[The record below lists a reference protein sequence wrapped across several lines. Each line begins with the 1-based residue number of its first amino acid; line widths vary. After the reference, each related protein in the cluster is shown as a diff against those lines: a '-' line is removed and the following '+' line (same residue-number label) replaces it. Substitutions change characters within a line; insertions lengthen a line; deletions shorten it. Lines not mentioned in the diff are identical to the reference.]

1 MGRYTEG
8 LWELSWRV
16 YMGRYTEGLW
26 ELSWRVYM
34 GWDTEGYW
42 ELSCRLYLSF
52 VSVVCICRLYLS
64 FISVVYIRCQGGT
77 GRKEEEGGRRADVTL
92 KSNNPNL
99 KGGEQTP
106 SKHKTAQ
113 VQAGFELHYCLH
125 LSWKPAKPHAVSRF
139 FVIVLCL

>member
-1 MGRYTEG
+1 MGWDTEG
-8 LWELSWRV
+8 V
-16 YMGRYTEGLW
+16 W

-77 GRKEEEGGRRADVTL
+77 GRRRKEEEGVRTSL
-92 KSNNPNL
+92 
-99 KGGEQTP
+99 
-106 SKHKTAQ
+106 
-113 VQAGFELHYCLH
+113 
-125 LSWKPAKPHAVSRF
+125 
-139 FVIVLCL
+139 

>member
-1 MGRYTEG
+1 M
-8 LWELSWRV
+8 SWRV
-16 YMGRYTEGLW
+16 YIGWDTEGVW

-64 FISVVYIRCQGGT
+64 FISVVYIRCQCGT
-77 GRKEEEGGRRADVTL
+77 GRKEKAGVTL

-99 KGGEQTP
+99 KGGR
-106 SKHKTAQ
+106 KHK
-113 VQAGFELHYCLH
+113 
-125 LSWKPAKPHAVSRF
+125 KR
-139 FVIVLCL
+139 